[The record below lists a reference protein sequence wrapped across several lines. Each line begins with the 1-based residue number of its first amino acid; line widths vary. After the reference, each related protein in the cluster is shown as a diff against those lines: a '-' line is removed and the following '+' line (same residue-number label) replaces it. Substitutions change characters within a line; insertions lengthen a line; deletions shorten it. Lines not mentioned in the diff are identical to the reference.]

1 MGAEIV
7 QAQYDQLT
15 QVASRFGKQSEVV
28 DQINSQIRQSY
39 ESLANGGWM
48 GDAAKAFFDEM
59 QREIFPT
66 MQRLTSVLREAQ
78 TVTQQI
84 STIFQQAEQEA
95 AKGIT
100 FADGG
105 ASASAGSGVSFSA
118 AAGNAA
124 GSAAASQLPPP
135 RMYIVN
141 GINASEPDGTPG
153 EGPQQLAGLLA
164 AHGYD
169 PSQIKAMPAI
179 YNTNYTTNLQGTDL
193 QGTNHGGWL
202 SPVDWLT
209 GAGASVVN
217 GITGAGASVVNGAS
231 GLFNTVVG
239 VSEVVQE
246 YTMQDQ
252 GKYTQESYN
261 FIQQD
266 LARNPLL
273 PGQTVMLIG
282 HSGGG
287 AVVSNLAPM
296 LENRMGVDVSGV
308 VTLGS
313 PVANA
318 DRAMQYAKFL
328 SVSDKGD
335 YIGQP
340 WIRSDEGRNFLTPGL
355 LTGILA
361 PKSLPLVVPG
371 VLGADNAAR
380 DAGINYFT
388 TNANAGNPISNH
400 NSYWTSNDVVS
411 IIRNSYPQVAPYL
424 K

>member
-39 ESLANGGWM
+39 DSLANGGWM
-48 GDAAKAFFDEM
+48 GDAAKAFFNEM
-59 QREIFPT
+59 QSEIFPV

-84 STIFQQAEQEA
+84 SSVFQQAEQEA
-95 AKGIT
+95 SKVIT
-100 FADGG
+100 FGDGG
-105 ASASAGSGVSFSA
+105 ASAGNGSTSFSA
-118 AAGNAA
+118 AAQGFAA
-124 GSAAASQLPPP
+124 GSAAGNQLPPP

-141 GINASEPDGTPG
+141 GINATEADGTPG
-153 EGPQQLAGLLA
+153 GGPQELARLLA
-164 AHGYD
+164 ANGYD
-169 PSQIKAMPAI
+169 PSQVKAMPAI
-179 YNTNYTTNLQGTDL
+179 YNTNYVTDLKGTDL
-193 QGTNHGGWL
+193 KGTNHGGLL

-209 GAGASVVN
+209 GLGAGAINKV
-217 GITGAGASVVNGAS
+217 TGAGAGLINGGS
-231 GLFNTVVG
+231 QLFNTVVG

-261 FIQQD
+261 FIKQD

-273 PGQTVMLIG
+273 PGQSVMLLG

-296 LENRMGVDVSGV
+296 LENNMGVDVSGV
-308 VTLGS
+308 VTMGS

-318 DRAMQYAKFL
+318 DRAMQHAKFL
-328 SVSDKGD
+328 SISDKGD

-340 WIRSDEGRNFLTPGL
+340 WIRSDEGRNFITPGL
-355 LTGILA
+355 MTGILA

-371 VLGADNAAR
+371 VLGADRGFR
-380 DAGINYFT
+380 DPGINYFT

-411 IIRNSYPQVAPYL
+411 IIKNSYPEVAPYL

>member
-39 ESLANGGWM
+39 DSLANGGWM
-48 GDAAKAFFDEM
+48 GDAAKAFFNEM
-59 QREIFPT
+59 QSEIFPV

-84 STIFQQAEQEA
+84 SSVFQQAEQEA
-95 AKGIT
+95 SKVMT
-100 FADGG
+100 FGDGG
-105 ASASAGSGVSFSA
+105 ASAGNGSTSFSA
-118 AAGNAA
+118 AAQGFAA
-124 GSAAASQLPPP
+124 GAAAGNQLPPP

-141 GINASEPDGTPG
+141 GINAKDGDGVPHTDSAAFR
-153 EGPQQLAGLLA
+153 QFLADR
-164 AHGYD
+164 GYD
-169 PSQIKAMPAI
+169 PNQIVAMPAI
-179 YNTNYTTNLQGTDL
+179 YNTNYVTDLKGTDL
-193 QGTNHGGWL
+193 KGTNHGGWL

-209 GAGASVVN
+209 GAGAGIVN
-217 GITGAGASVVNGAS
+217 KVTGAGAGLINGGS
-231 GLFNTVVG
+231 QLFNTVVG

-252 GKYTQESYN
+252 GKYTRETYAN
-261 FIQQD
+261 IVND
-266 LARNPLL
+266 LKQNPLL
-273 PGQTVMLIG
+273 PGQTVMMIG

-296 LENRMGVDVSGV
+296 LENNLGVDVSGV
-308 VTLGS
+308 VTMGS

-328 SVSDKGD
+328 SISDKGD

-340 WIRSDEGRNFLTPGL
+340 WIRSDEGRNFITPGL
-355 LTGILA
+355 MTGILA
-361 PKSLPLVVPG
+361 PKSLPFVVPG
-371 VLGADNAAR
+371 VLGADQASR

-400 NSYWTSNDVVS
+400 NSYWSSNEVVS
-411 IIRNSYPQVAPYL
+411 ILKNSYPQVAPYL